1 MLSNVFE
8 LEMKVR
14 DYECDMQGVVN
25 NAIYQNYLEH
35 TRHEFLQSLGED
47 FDKWTQDGVF
57 PMVSKATIEYKRS
70 LRSGDKFVVT
80 LNIER
85 KGIKYIFHQ
94 NIYRLPDY
102 ELCLKGEIE
111 IVTLVG
117 GRLTRGEEFRSL
129 FGPYLLNAKEELK
142 QIEVEP
148 EVV

>member
-25 NAIYQNYLEH
+25 NSVYQNYLEH

-47 FDKWTQDGVF
+47 FDQWTQDGIF
-57 PMVSKATIEYKRS
+57 PMVAKATLEYKRS

-85 KGIKYIFHQ
+85 KGVKYIFHQ
-94 NIYRLPDY
+94 NIYRLSDGA
-102 ELCLKGEIE
+102 LCLKGEIE
-111 IVTLVG
+111 IVTLVK
-117 GRLTRGEEFRSL
+117 GRLSRGEEFKSL
-129 FGPYLLNAKEELK
+129 FGPYLMGAKDDYRQKASEL
-142 QIEVEP
+142 VE
-148 EVV
+148 